1 MVFLYKK
8 VFELLHVHFILKKNY
23 IIALYAAG
31 GCFGSMRIF
40 FIGFGQAGGK
50 IVDMFLEQDK
60 KLGRTSFRGIAVNT
74 ARTDLMGLK
83 HIELRDRILIGQT
96 VVKGHGV
103 GTDNAAG
110 AKITMD
116 EADAILS
123 AIDHRGTHD
132 IDAFLIITGL
142 GGGTG
147 SGGTPVLVRQ
157 LRKVYHEPV
166 YVLGILPA
174 PEEGRL
180 YSFNAAR
187 SLATL
192 IKEADN
198 TFIFDNSAWKNEG
211 ESVKSAFSRL
221 NDEIVRRFGVLFR
234 AGEVGKAGVG
244 EMVVDS
250 SEIINTL
257 RGGGIST
264 VGYAIAAVTTS
275 RSKKSVSGIIDG
287 IKGSIR
293 KREAAEEVLLGE
305 DRTAKII
312 SLARR
317 AMLGRLTLP
326 CDFST
331 AERALVLV
339 AGPPDEL
346 DRKGIE
352 KAKSWVEENI
362 AGVEVRGG
370 DYPVNSSYV
379 AAVILLS
386 TIGSAPRIKEL
397 LSIAR
402 ETKEEVARAQDRQS
416 LTIDEDIEPLFE

>member
-1 MVFLYKK
+1 
-8 VFELLHVHFILKKNY
+8 
-23 IIALYAAG
+23 
-31 GCFGSMRIF
+31 MRIF

-60 KLGRTSFRGIAVNT
+60 KIGRGSFRGIAVNT

-83 HIELRDRILIGQT
+83 NIEMKDRLLIGQT

-103 GTDNAAG
+103 GTDNASG
-110 AKITMD
+110 ARITFD
-116 EADAILS
+116 EIDSIIS
-123 AIDHRGTHD
+123 AIDTRGTHD
-132 IDAFLIITGL
+132 VDAFMIVAGL

-147 SGGTPVLVRQ
+147 SGGTPVLARS
-157 LRKVYHEPV
+157 LKKIYREPV

-174 PEEGRL
+174 PEEGSR
-180 YSFNAAR
+180 YSYNAAR

-192 IKEADN
+192 VKEADN

-211 ESVKSAFSRL
+211 ESINSAFSRL

-234 AGEVGKAGVG
+234 AGVVGSAGIG
-244 EMVVDS
+244 EMVVES

-257 RGGGIST
+257 RGGGIKS
-264 VGYAIAAVTTS
+264 VGYAITEVVS
-275 RSKKSVSGIIDG
+275 RKQKKSVSGIIDG

-293 KREAAEEVLLGE
+293 KKEATEEVLLGE
-305 DRTAKII
+305 DRTAKVI
-312 SLARR
+312 SLVRR

-326 CDFST
+326 CDFGT
-331 AERALVLV
+331 TERALVLV

-379 AAVILLS
+379 AAVVVLA
-386 TIGSAPRIKEL
+386 TVGNAPRIKEL
-397 LSIAR
+397 MEIAR
-402 ETKEEVARAQDRQS
+402 STRDDASK
-416 LTIDEDIEPLFE
+416 IDEKKPLSFEEEIEPLFE

>member
-1 MVFLYKK
+1 
-8 VFELLHVHFILKKNY
+8 
-23 IIALYAAG
+23 
-31 GCFGSMRIF
+31 MRIF

-50 IVDMFLEQDK
+50 IVDMFIEQDRK
-60 KLGRTSFRGIAVNT
+60 IGRNSFRAIAVNT

-83 HIELRDRILIGQT
+83 FIDLKDRLLIGQS

-110 AKITMD
+110 ARITMD
-116 EADAILS
+116 EADSIIS
-123 AIDHRGTHD
+123 AIDRMGTHD
-132 IDAFLIITGL
+132 VDAFMIVAGL

-147 SGGTPVLVRQ
+147 SGGAPVLVRH
-157 LRKVYHEPV
+157 LKKIYHEPV

-174 PEEGRL
+174 PEEGKL

-187 SLATL
+187 SLTTL

-198 TFIFDNSAWKNEG
+198 TFVFDNSAWKNEG
-211 ESVKSAFSRL
+211 ESIKSAFSRL
-221 NDEIVRRFGVLFR
+221 NDEVVRRFGVLFR
-234 AGEVGKAGVG
+234 AGEVGRAGIG

-264 VGYAIAAVTTS
+264 VGYAIAEVTTS
-275 RSKKSVSGIIDG
+275 RSKSPVSGIIGG
-287 IKGSIR
+287 IRSTFK
-293 KREAAEEVLLGE
+293 KREATEEVLLGE
-305 DRTAKII
+305 DRTAKVI
-312 SLARR
+312 SLVRR

-370 DYPVNSSYV
+370 DYPVNSNFV
-379 AAVILLS
+379 AAVVLLS
-386 TIGSAPRIKEL
+386 TIGNAPRIREL
-397 LSIAR
+397 TSIAR
-402 ETKEEVARAQDRQS
+402 ETQDDVAKAQDR
-416 LTIDEDIEPLFE
+416 LPLAIDEDIEPLFE

>member
-1 MVFLYKK
+1 
-8 VFELLHVHFILKKNY
+8 
-23 IIALYAAG
+23 
-31 GCFGSMRIF
+31 MRIF
-40 FIGFGQAGGK
+40 FVGFGQAGGK
-50 IVDMFLEQDK
+50 IVDMFIEQDK
-60 KLGRTSFRGIAVNT
+60 KLGRNSFRAIAVNT

-83 HIELRDRILIGQT
+83 HIELKDRILIGQT

-110 AKITMD
+110 ARITMD
-116 EADAILS
+116 EADSVIS
-123 AIDHRGTHD
+123 AIDRRGTHD
-132 IDAFLIITGL
+132 VDAFMIVAGL

-147 SGGTPVLVRQ
+147 SGGTPVLVRH
-157 LRKVYHEPV
+157 LKKIYHEPV

-174 PEEGRL
+174 PEEGKL

-187 SLATL
+187 SLTTL

-198 TFIFDNSAWKNEG
+198 TFVFDNSAWKDEG
-211 ESVKSAFSRL
+211 ESIKSAFSRL
-221 NDEIVRRFGVLFR
+221 NDEVVRRFGVLFR
-234 AGEVGKAGVG
+234 AGEMGKAGVG

-264 VGYAIAAVTTS
+264 VGYAIAAVTTAG
-275 RSKKSVSGIIDG
+275 RSKSPVSGIIGG
-287 IKGSIR
+287 IKSTLK
-293 KREAAEEVLLGE
+293 KREATEEVLLGE

-312 SLARR
+312 SLVRR

-370 DYPVNSSYV
+370 DYPVNSNFV
-379 AAVILLS
+379 AAVVLLS
-386 TIGSAPRIKEL
+386 TIGNAPRIREL
-397 LSIAR
+397 TAIAR
-402 ETKEEVARAQDRQS
+402 ETKEDVARAEERKP